1 MTRLFIELTP
11 AYPDDAKPMVVYARA
26 ITALQAYDNR
36 ASDTINTHVYLHDES
51 FAVKE
56 SVADILKAMDMV
68 DDVQVATINRQPQ
81 PEPAPAPKP
90 DTFES
95 ILDDM
100 DDGSIGQDEAEERLA
115 AYFASKKEQIKA

>member
-11 AYPDDAKPMVVYARA
+11 TNSSGGPKRRLVYARA
-26 ITALQAYDNR
+26 IVALSEYVAPDGEVFTYVDVHD
-36 ASDTINTHVYLHDES
+36 DTYP
-51 FAVKE
+51 VKE

-68 DDVQVATINRQPQ
+68 DDVQVATIKRQPQ